1 MKSVSIRC
9 MHVHWHIQ
17 ISSPDHKR
25 KAVHMKRIYF
35 IYNLKSGKG
44 TIRSKL
50 GDVIDLCT
58 KAGYEVTA
66 RSTQSRMD
74 ACTVAEYACLQNYDM
89 IACSGGDGTLNEVVH
104 GVMNSG
110 MSVPIGYIPSGSTND
125 FSRGLGIPRGIVNA
139 AGWMLQGGRYVCD
152 VGQFNDKYFM
162 YVAAFGALVSVT
174 YETPQQT
181 KNVLG
186 HAAYILNGITRLNT
200 IRSYHMRVEYDGK
213 CIEDDFIFG
222 MVTNSASVAGMIS
235 LENFLL
241 DDGVYE
247 VTLVKTPR
255 NPLDLHKIVN
265 SLLNIKEDLD
275 TRQIKC
281 FRASRIRFTSAEPV
295 PWTVDGE
302 CGGDVTQAEVINLKR
317 AVTFAVGQQS
327 NPEGT

>member
-1 MKSVSIRC
+1 
-9 MHVHWHIQ
+9 
-17 ISSPDHKR
+17 
-25 KAVHMKRIYF
+25 MKRIYF

-200 IRSYHMRVEYDGK
+200 IRSYHMRVEYDGNE
-213 CIEDDFIFG
+213 IEGDFLLG
-222 MVTNSASVAGMIS
+222 MITNSTSVGGFKNMTGKDVK
-235 LENFLL
+235 L
-241 DDGVYE
+241 DDGMFE
-247 VTLVKTPR
+247 VTLIHKPKNIIELNTIIASLT
-255 NPLDLHKIVN
+255 NLKDETDLID
-265 SLLNIKEDLD
+265 S
-275 TRQIKC
+275 
-281 FRASRIRFTSAEPV
+281 FRADSVKFYSEEEI
-295 PWTVDGE
+295 PWTLDGE
-302 CGGDVTQAEVINLKR
+302 FGGSHTDLTITNLNKQI
-317 AVTFAVGQQS
+317 TIMC
-327 NPEGT
+327 